1 MNVRQKEIAFEKI
14 FKPIKKLVGSVCW
27 KHYHFGTPPQC
38 PECKD
43 CEGRLYEGIIKD
55 DFKIIRKFEGN
66 RSRIGTEI
74 FQNLFEIEGQV
85 LVRGRNKSKFST
97 YLISVLNRK
106 IIDEIRKDIG
116 QWRPSNAARKL
127 GACAEKLENFIWAGM
142 NLEEAHKKLITVE
155 DCKNISFEKAKEIE
169 SKIRKKTKY
178 KKIKG
183 VEISH
188 DGKVSTKKRDSEE
201 QVSSRIS
208 IEYKSDLTEYLVN
221 KHIEK
226 SGSESSLLGV
236 DEKYESNPL
245 TNLEEKE
252 RPSSSDENKQKLAS
266 YIDNL
271 PENDKHIF
279 NNTYF
284 EYAKASQIAKELGE
298 TTYFV
303 QKRIEHLFHDLKN
316 FMT

>member
-1 MNVRQKEIAFEKI
+1 MNEREKETTFEKI

-43 CEGRLYEGIIKD
+43 CEGRLYEVIIKD

-66 RSRIGTEI
+66 RSRTGSEI
-74 FQNLFEIEGQV
+74 FQNLFEIEGDIQ
-85 LVRGRNKSKFST
+85 VRGRNKSKFST

-116 QWRPSNAARKL
+116 QWRPSKKAKEL
-127 GACAEKLENFIWAGM
+127 GPCAEKLEKYLWEGM
-142 NLEEAHKKLITVE
+142 NLEDAHKKLITVE
-155 DCKNISFEKAKEIE
+155 DCKNISFEKAEEIE
-169 SKIRKKTKY
+169 SKIRKNTKN
-178 KKIKG
+178 KKIKR

-188 DGKVSTKKRDSEE
+188 DGKVGTKKRESEE
-201 QVSSRIS
+201 PVSSRIS

-221 KHIEK
+221 KHLEK

-245 TNLEEKE
+245 SKLEEKE

-271 PENDKHIF
+271 PENDKYIF

-284 EYAKASQIAKELGE
+284 EYAKASQIAKDLEE
-298 TTYFV
+298 TTYSV
-303 QKRIEHLFHDLKN
+303 QKRIDHLFHDLKK